1 MTQNS
6 MVLPIALIVVFA
18 IAVAA
23 FFIFANPY
31 DDSDDEIG
39 SRVAVAL
46 VGTGEAFSST
56 VPDIDGDGVADEA
69 TCFNID
75 LVDLDSNEIIG
86 DATDC
91 LSNITPDGDGLK
103 VIGTTT
109 FNFPEGQLV
118 TRGETTAQPLLHGAN
133 GFTHATGAPAP
144 PIGES
149 NVLSGTGEFA
159 DAAGS
164 GRARLSGLVD
174 MSRLADEGLMGFNC
188 LFVIDL

>member
-31 DDSDDEIG
+31 DDSDDKIG
-39 SRVAVAL
+39 SRIAVAL
-46 VGTGEAFSST
+46 VGTGEAS
-56 VPDIDGDGVADEA
+56 
-69 TCFNID
+69 CFTID
-75 LVDLDSNEIIG
+75 LINLDSNEIIG

-91 LSNITPDGDGLK
+91 LSNITPDGDGLR

-109 FNFPEGQLV
+109 FNFPQGQLV

-133 GFTHATGAPAP
+133 GFTHAT
-144 PIGES
+144 
-149 NVLSGTGEFA
+149 
-159 DAAGS
+159 
-164 GRARLSGLVD
+164 
-174 MSRLADEGLMGFNC
+174 
-188 LFVIDL
+188 

>member
-1 MTQNS
+1 MTPNS

-39 SRVAVAL
+39 SRIAVEL

-56 VPDIDGDGVADEA
+56 VPDIDDDGVADEA
-69 TCFNID
+69 TCFTID
-75 LVDLDSNEIIG
+75 LIDLDSNEIIG

-91 LSNITPDGDGLK
+91 LSNITPDGDGLR

-109 FNFPEGQLV
+109 FNFPQGQF
-118 TRGETTAQPLLHGAN
+118 H
-133 GFTHATGAPAP
+133 
-144 PIGES
+144 S
-149 NVLSGTGEFA
+149 W
-159 DAAGS
+159 
-164 GRARLSGLVD
+164 
-174 MSRLADEGLMGFNC
+174 
-188 LFVIDL
+188 